1 MIRNLAACFALT
13 LLCTA
18 STSLAMTSNSTAPSP
33 APDYQHRS
41 AYIQAKD
48 AIRHG
53 RRGDYQRYRKQLSDY
68 VLAPYL
74 DYHDLRARLGSA
86 KTREV
91 KRFLEQYPDLPVTP
105 LLKRAWLQSLG
116 RNRQWSTF
124 LKYYEDESG
133 AALQCYRLRALYG
146 TKRRTEAL
154 AGVAELWTVGKSQP
168 KVCDPI
174 FKVWIDQGGL
184 TEDIV
189 WQRLGLALQANERS
203 LARYL
208 AKLLGDQTR
217 PLGQTYYGAHTNP
230 ARAHQ
235 AALLKSDNEATREI
249 VAHAAERLLRQKD
262 TDGAERLWQERRHW
276 QFTAEQKQM
285 FNDALVVARAGEGI
299 FPAADAPR
307 LSDSVIERLAHTAIK
322 TMNWSQAYNWIGRL
336 PEELRDKGQWQYWL
350 ARSLEETHGMTDRAR
365 LAFEALARD
374 RHYYGFLAAE
384 RLNAPP
390 MLNNEAFEIDEN
402 ALHAL
407 QSREDLARA
416 LELYAVDEQIAAKRE
431 WWVLISKLD
440 TAERGHA
447 AYLAREVGWLR
458 QSIHAANAAGLHN
471 DLTVRFPIAHMVEY
485 RRMSHT
491 TGVPLTMLLAITRQE
506 SAFDPEA
513 RSHANARGLMQL
525 LPTTAEWVARRA
537 KLGRPTTSSL
547 YKPSTNIEIAS
558 HYLAMLLQRYNGSRP
573 LAAAAYNAGERRV
586 DRWIKERGGEP
597 MDVWIENIP
606 FKETRNYVQNVLA
619 FSQVYAQKLNTESA
633 TLSASESS
641 VPGGGPQLGR

>member
-1 MIRNLAACFALT
+1 MSNWIAT
-13 LLCTA
+13 P
-18 STSLAMTSNSTAPSP
+18 SLAQAPVP
-33 APDYQHRS
+33 AAPEYQHRS
-41 AYIQAKD
+41 AYVQAKD

-53 RRGDYQRYRKQLSDY
+53 RTGDYQRYRKQLSDY

-74 DYHDLRARLGSA
+74 DYHELRPRLNSA

-91 KRFLEQYPDLPVTP
+91 TAFLKTNADLPITP
-105 LLKRAWLQSLG
+105 LLKRAWLHSLG
-116 RNRQWSTF
+116 KNRKWSTF
-124 LKYYEDESG
+124 LKHYDDESG
-133 AALQCYRLRALYG
+133 AALHCYHLRALYG
-146 TKRRTEAL
+146 SKQKSKAL

-168 KVCDPI
+168 KACDPI
-174 FKVWIDQGGL
+174 FDVWIEKDGL

-189 WQRLGLALQANERS
+189 WDRLGLAVKANERA

-208 AKLLGDQTR
+208 VKLLGPKNR
-217 PLGQTYYGAHTNP
+217 SLGQTYYGAHTHP
-230 ARAHQ
+230 ERAHQ
-235 AALLKSDNEATREI
+235 AALLKTDSAATREI
-249 VAHAAERLLRQKD
+249 IAHAAERLLRRKD
-262 TDGAERLWQERRHW
+262 TKAAEQLWRERRHW
-276 QFTAEQKQM
+276 QFTAEQQQM
-285 FNDALVVARAGEGI
+285 FNDALLVARATEGV
-299 FPAADAPR
+299 FPAADAPN
-307 LSDSVIERLAHTAIK
+307 LSESVIERLAHTAIK
-322 TMNWSQAYNWIGRL
+322 NMNWSQAYNWIEHL
-336 PEELRDKGQWQYWL
+336 PEALGSKGQWQYWL

-365 LAFEALARD
+365 LAFEALARE

-384 RLNAPP
+384 RIKSPP
-390 MLNNEAFEIDEN
+390 MLNNESFEVDN
-402 ALHAL
+402 ALL
-407 QSREDLARA
+407 QSLKGRKDLARA

-431 WWVLISKLD
+431 WRELIAKLPQQD
-440 TAERGHA
+440 RATA
-447 AYLAREVGWLR
+447 AYLARDVGWLR

-537 KLGRPTTSSL
+537 KLGRPTTSAL

-586 DRWIKERGGEP
+586 DRWIKQRGGEP

-633 TLSASESS
+633 TLSANEVS
-641 VPGGGPQLGR
+641 VPSTGQQLGR